1 MNLPIF
7 QDAMVLTNSQLAT
20 FRTCQR
26 KEWFKSVAGVVP
38 ENQSTALRF
47 GTNIHYGIEVRGKG
61 RSIDDALAAVER
73 IYLDMPSNVT
83 EREWQIEREVVMTL
97 LRGYFWFWE
106 RPEVPEHLRTI
117 MFVACEEQFML
128 KIPRS
133 KYRFAGKID
142 GIAILGDGRKAVV
155 ETKTSSED
163 ISPDS
168 DYVARLRIDNQI
180 SGYVVGARSLKYAV
194 ETVLYNII
202 KKPTIRP
209 LSATPP
215 EARKYTKEGKLYAS
229 QREVDETPAEFR
241 DRLSADIEAD
251 PTKYYARYEI
261 PRLDGDIREW
271 WLELGQTAKQ
281 IAAARKDNHKVR
293 NTAACLT
300 YGRCPY
306 LNVCHS
312 GIDSDGSVPSGF
324 RRVERIHEELNQ

>member
-7 QDAMVLTNSQLAT
+7 PDAMILTNSQLAT

-26 KEWFKSVAGVVP
+26 KDWFKSVAGVVP

-47 GTNIHYGIEVRGKG
+47 GSNMHLGIEVRGKG
-61 RSIDDALAAVER
+61 GSIQDAVDAVEAA
-73 IYLDMPSNVT
+73 YVTMPGNVT
-83 EREWQIEREVVMTL
+83 EREWQIEREVVLAL

-106 RPEVPEHLRTI
+106 RPEVPAHLQTNE
-117 MFVACEEQFML
+117 FVACEQQFML

-133 KYRFAGKID
+133 KYRFSGKID
-142 GIAILGDGRKAVV
+142 AIARLGDGRLAVV
-155 ETKTSSED
+155 ETKTSSDD
-163 ISPDS
+163 ISPES

-180 SGYVVGARSLKYAV
+180 SGYFVGALSMKHQI

-209 LSATPP
+209 LSATPA
-215 EARKYTKEGKLYAS
+215 ESRKYTKEGKLYAN
-229 QREVDETPAEFR
+229 QREVDETPSEYR
-241 DRLSADIEAD
+241 DRLIADIEAD
-251 PTKYYARYEI
+251 PAKYYARYEI
-261 PRLDGDIREW
+261 PRLESDIREW
-271 WLELGQTAKQ
+271 WLELSQTAKQ
-281 IAAARKDNHKVR
+281 IAAARKDDHKVR

-312 GIDSDGSVPSGF
+312 GIELDGNVPSGF